1 MKDRVGQVWQLTLVE
16 GEPIVLILATNAVD
30 RMHRVLVLDS
40 SRWEAGQIRTLGTL
54 GNWDDANL
62 GWERLA

>member
-16 GEPIVLILATNAVD
+16 GEPIVLILATNPIN

-40 SRWEAGQIRTLGTL
+40 DRWVPGEVRTL
-54 GNWDDANL
+54 GNWDDANF
-62 GWERLA
+62 GWERLS